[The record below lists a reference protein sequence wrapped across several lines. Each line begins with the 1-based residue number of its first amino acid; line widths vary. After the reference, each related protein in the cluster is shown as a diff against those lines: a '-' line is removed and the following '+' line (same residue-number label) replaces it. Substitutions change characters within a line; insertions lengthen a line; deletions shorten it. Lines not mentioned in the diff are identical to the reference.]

1 MNPERRWGL
10 MGLAPIAASMIL
22 IAVGEAAGWPLATA
36 RWLSLLM
43 LALCVAVL
51 IPLRRAGRAT
61 AISLS
66 FGAFVLLA
74 AAGFWLW
81 PTGLGRAV
89 AAGPIAWV
97 YWVLLAGASLPWAF
111 GAPPFTEA
119 FAKRTTP
126 EAVWQ
131 TDVFKRINRNMT
143 LVWCLL
149 FLAAALVATMAALLP
164 ALNGPL
170 AQALCTGVIP
180 VALMLGIGLPFTKN
194 YPAHY
199 QRKLGLEPVGVVADP
214 LPAEKPPA
222 PISAPI
228 PAQATAPRPIREET
242 MSGQKTIVAIN
253 GSPHGGIG
261 NTSQMI
267 EMLRPTLEAEG
278 LALEVITL
286 HDKDI
291 DYCTGCALCLEK
303 GKCWIPDEHRGLVKK
318 LLDADGIILAS
329 PVYFL
334 HVTAQMKTF
343 IDRSLAWGHKP
354 RDTYKPGLAI
364 SVAAAFQE
372 VEVADY
378 LAGLLHVYG
387 AFSVGTFT
395 AMATGPGGFLGK
407 EAVQARAQDLARDL
421 ARAVKEKRRYPVT
434 SQDLFFY
441 LHMGWLVNSNKNGV
455 MKDDYRHWED
465 KGFYQ
470 GFEKYV
476 NQQWT
481 EVEGLGGKARDAWIK
496 QMIAERKARK
506 GGATPPPRPEPKA
519 EQAPG
524 PQMASTCRELL
535 EMMPLGFNPQE
546 AGDLKATVQFNISGG
561 EEFVAHLDIAG
572 GRCAFVEGAA
582 AQPNLV
588 IKAPAQVW
596 LDISQ
601 GRLDGQAAFMSG
613 KYQTE
618 GDITLLVRFNK
629 LFSTR

>member
-1 MNPERRWGL
+1 MNSDRRWGL
-10 MGLAPIAASMIL
+10 MGMVPIAASLIL
-22 IAVGEAAGWPLATA
+22 VAVGEAGGWPLATA
-36 RWLSLLM
+36 RWLSLVM
-43 LALCVAVL
+43 LALCVAAL
-51 IPLRRAGRAT
+51 IPLRRTGRAT
-61 AISLS
+61 AINLG
-66 FGAFVLLA
+66 FGLFVLLA

-81 PTGLGRAV
+81 PSGLGRAV

-97 YWVLLAGASLPWAF
+97 YWVLLAGVSLPWAF

-131 TDVFKRINRNMT
+131 TDIFKRINRNMT

-149 FLAAALVATMAALLP
+149 FLAAAVIATLAALLP
-164 ALNGPL
+164 ALKGPL

-180 VALMLGIGLPFTKN
+180 LVLMLGIGLPFTKN

-199 QRKLGLEPVGVVADP
+199 QRKLGLEPVGVVAEP
-214 LPAEKPPA
+214 LPAGKSPA
-222 PISAPI
+222 SNHAPTTT
-228 PAQATAPRPIREET
+228 QAPVPRPIREEN
-242 MSGQKTIVAIN
+242 MSGQKTIVAVN

-286 HDKDI
+286 HDKEI
-291 DYCTGCALCLEK
+291 DYCTGCAVCLEK
-303 GKCWIPDEHRGLVKK
+303 GKCWIPDEHRGLVKR
-318 LLDADGIILAS
+318 LLEADGIILAS

-387 AFSVGTFT
+387 AFSVGTLT

-421 ARAVKEKRRYPVT
+421 ARAVNEKRRYPVT

-441 LHMGWLVNSNKNGV
+441 LHMGWLVSANKDGV

-465 KGFYQ
+465 KGFFQ

-476 NQQWT
+476 NQQWAD
-481 EVEGLGGKARDAWIK
+481 VEGLGGEARDAWIK
-496 QMIAERKARK
+496 QMIAERKAHK
-506 GGATPPPRPEPKA
+506 GSKTAPVAPKPQAAPEA
-519 EQAPG
+519 G
-524 PQMASTCRELL
+524 PQAASSCRELL
-535 EMMPLGFNPQE
+535 EVMPLGFNPQE
-546 AGDLKATVQFNISGG
+546 AGDLTATVQFNISGD
-561 EEFVAHLDIAG
+561 EEFVAHLDIG
-572 GRCAFVEGAA
+572 GGKCTYAPGPA
-582 AQPNLV
+582 AQPDLV
-588 IKAPAQVW
+588 VKAPADVW
-596 LDISQ
+596 LAVSQ

-613 KYQTE
+613 KYQTQ
-618 GDITLLVRFNK
+618 GDITLLMRFNK
-629 LFSTR
+629 LFS

>member
-1 MNPERRWGL
+1 MNPERRWRL
-10 MGLAPIAASMIL
+10 LGLAPIAASVIL
-22 IAVGEAAGWPLATA
+22 VAVGEAAGWPLTAA

-43 LALCVAVL
+43 LALCVAAL

-97 YWVLLAGASLPWAF
+97 YWMLLAGASLPWAF
-111 GAPPFTEA
+111 GAPPFTEV

-131 TDVFKRINRNMT
+131 TDIFKRINRNMT

-149 FLAAALVATMAALLP
+149 FLAAALVATLAALLP
-164 ALNGPL
+164 ALKGPL

-199 QRKLGLEPVGVVADP
+199 QRKLGLEPVGTEATPP
-214 LPAEKPPA
+214 LAPDATASGPA
-222 PISAPI
+222 PAP
-228 PAQATAPRPIREET
+228 APRPIREET
-242 MSGQKTIVAIN
+242 MSGQKTIVAVN

-261 NTSQMI
+261 NTSRMI

-286 HDKDI
+286 HDKEI
-291 DYCTGCALCLEK
+291 DYCTGCAVCLEK
-303 GKCWIPDEHRGLVKK
+303 GKCWIPDEHRGLVKR
-318 LLDADGIILAS
+318 LLEADGIILAS
-329 PVYFL
+329 PVYFF

-343 IDRSLAWGHKP
+343 IDRSLGWGHKP

-364 SVAAAFQE
+364 SVAAVFQE

-387 AFSVGTFT
+387 AYSVGTFT

-407 EAVQARAQDLARDL
+407 EAVEARAQDLARDL

-434 SQDLFFY
+434 SQELFFY
-441 LHMGWLVNSNKNGV
+441 LHMGWLVKANKDGV

-470 GFEKYV
+470 GFEQYV
-476 NQQWT
+476 NQKWNV
-481 EVEGLGGKARDAWIK
+481 VEGLGREARDAWIK

-506 GGATPPPRPEPKA
+506 GGATSSPAPRPREA
-519 EQAPG
+519 APG
-524 PQMASTCRELL
+524 PQAASTCRELL
-535 EMMPLGFNPQE
+535 EMMPQGLNPQE
-546 AGDLKATVQFNISGG
+546 AGDLKATVQFNISGS
-561 EEFVAHLDIAG
+561 EDFVAHLDIAG
-572 GRCAFVEGAA
+572 GKCSFVDGPAA
-582 AQPNLV
+582 RPNLV

-601 GRLDGQAAFMSG
+601 GRLDGQAAFMGG

-618 GDITLLVRFNK
+618 GDITLLMRFNK
-629 LFSTR
+629 LFSSR